1 MKLFQI
7 LLINIFCLSN
17 IYSQWSFLGNL
28 GGNNDIMS
36 ICSDKDG
43 NIYAAG
49 RFTNGNTSLD
59 GKEYVAK
66 YDGTAW
72 SEVGASSN
80 PFTSD
85 IYSICSDLQGNIY
98 AAGTFKNSNTGG
110 GLNPNFYVAKYD
122 GTAWSE
128 LGGLNALNKIYP
140 GIWSGGI
147 NTICSDKN
155 DNIYASGGFYN
166 ALGKRYVAKFN
177 GNGWFE
183 LKMGAYGL
191 NANGDVLSICSD
203 KNGNIYAAGKFT
215 NGTSSSNGNRY
226 VAKFDGTAWSEL
238 GGINGLSANN
248 DIMSIC
254 SDKDGNIYAAGGFS
268 SINGRRVA
276 KFDGTA
282 WSELGR
288 FDALVNANGTI
299 RSICSDK
306 DGNIYAAGNF
316 SNINGNRYV
325 AKYDGTA
332 WSKLGVLS
340 GNILSLHSDA
350 SGNIY
355 AAGSIV
361 DSYIKKNVA
370 RLNGNNNSKI
380 EFANTDD
387 LISIYPTPIKSIL
400 NIKVKSELLY
410 SDFIIY
416 NSFGV
421 MILNGKINSEDISIE
436 MDTYSSG
443 IYLIRIGEG
452 NYKKII
458 VSK

>member
-1 MKLFQI
+1 MKFFKI
-7 LLINIFCLSN
+7 IVINIFSLSN

-28 GGNNDIMS
+28 GGNNDIMT

-49 RFTNGNTSLD
+49 KFTNGASSR
-59 GKEYVAK
+59 YVAK
-66 YDGTAW
+66 FDGTAW
-72 SEVGASSN
+72 SEVGANTN
-80 PFTSD
+80 PFNSF
-85 IYSICSDLQGNIY
+85 INSICSDSQGNIY
-98 AAGTFKNSNTGG
+98 AAGNFRNYNKSGV
-110 GLNPNFYVAKYD
+110 GLLYSNFYVAKFD
-122 GTAWSE
+122 GTSWTE
-128 LGGLNALNKIYP
+128 LGGVNALNNIYP
-140 GIWSGGI
+140 GIWYGGI

-238 GGINGLSANN
+238 GGLNGLSANG
-248 DIMSIC
+248 DVLSIC
-254 SDKDGNIYAAGGFS
+254 SDKDGNIYAAGNFS

-276 KFDGTA
+276 KFDGTT

-288 FDALVNANGTI
+288 FDALINPNGI
-299 RSICSDK
+299 INSICSDK

-316 SNINGNRYV
+316 SNINGGRYV
-325 AKYDGTA
+325 AKFDGTA
-332 WSKLGVLS
+332 WSKLGQLS
-340 GNILSLHSDA
+340 GNFLSMHSDA

-355 AAGSIV
+355 AAGSIL

-370 RLNGNNNSKI
+370 KLNNNNNSKI
-380 EFANTDD
+380 EFSNTDD
-387 LISIYPTPIKSIL
+387 LISIYPTPIKSLL
-400 NIKVKSELLY
+400 NIKVKPELLY
-410 SDFIIY
+410 SDYIIY

-421 MILNGKINSEDISIE
+421 MILNGKLETEDTSIE
-436 MDTYSSG
+436 METYSNG
-443 IYLIRIGEG
+443 IYLIRIGEE
-452 NYKKII
+452 NYKKVI